1 MEKATYQHCGS
12 KKDNNSPR
20 SDIES
25 EKDRFQPWFAQAVGI
40 LWCPLCSKKL
50 EKKGWYEFIPASN
63 NTCQKIL
70 LLLSNLDFFDL
81 FLIVNKFQNS
91 HRSGI
96 A

>member
-50 EKKGWYEFIPASN
+50 EKKGWYEFHTSLKQYLP
-63 NTCQKIL
+63 K
-70 LLLSNLDFFDL
+70 
-81 FLIVNKFQNS
+81 NS
-91 HRSGI
+91 TALEHP
-96 A
+96 